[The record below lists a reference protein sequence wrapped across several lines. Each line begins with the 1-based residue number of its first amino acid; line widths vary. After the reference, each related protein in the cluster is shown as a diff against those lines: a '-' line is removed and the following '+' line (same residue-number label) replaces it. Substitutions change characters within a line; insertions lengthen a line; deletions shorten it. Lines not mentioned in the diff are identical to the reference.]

1 MADVGGVSDRERLQI
16 PDVDQ
21 LFEGYRHATGMALR
35 ELVEGGLRPV
45 LEAQGFDERR
55 PEIFCRDVNDVV
67 QVAYQRYS
75 APRLWSSVRFYMGV
89 GIPALTE
96 ALGRGDWLDDVGHY
110 LSLFGRQRLSG
121 GRWGDDGWWSLDG
134 NVDLEEEA
142 AELGLVVE
150 AEGLGYFERP
160 ALQSSLDMVESV
172 LAGTG
177 LLHMGVPSQALVL
190 ALNGERAAALAL
202 IEEKLA
208 GYETA
213 GRYGWMVKPLA
224 EARIYIEQEL

>member
-1 MADVGGVSDRERLQI
+1 M
-16 PDVDQ
+16 
-21 LFEGYRHATGMALR
+21 
-35 ELVEGGLRPV
+35 

-67 QVAYQRYS
+67 QVVYQRYS

-142 AELGLVVE
+142 AELGLEERVVFTGRVAADE
-150 AEGLGYFERP
+150 VALYYGLGVVSVDPRRRSVQVESSLSLKMLESLACGVPCITVDLGDMPRFVAQAGVAVRPGDAGALAEGILN
-160 ALQSSLDMVESV
+160 V
-172 LAGTG
+172 LADEGG
-177 LLHMGVPSQALVL
+177 QARMREAAEV
-190 ALNGERAAALAL
+190 EREGHFWDERVKAFV
-202 IEEKLA
+202 KV
-208 GYETA
+208 YE
-213 GRYGWMVKPLA
+213 PL
-224 EARIYIEQEL
+224 ERGG